1 MPFYAYTAAGKD
13 GVIVR
18 GEREAENPRALA
30 AALRA
35 EGVLLLRTEE
45 PRRAH
50 AGENV
55 LVRINSWLARFSR
68 VKLTDRMF
76 FSRNLGV
83 MLKAGLPMSRALEAL
98 AEETANHRF
107 GAMLADVNRAIT
119 KGESFATAL
128 RRHER
133 VFGELFISM
142 AEVGETTGKLPL
154 ILHLL
159 ARQMKKDYDL
169 RRRVIGAMIYPAIII
184 SALAVIG
191 LLMMVYVVPTIVEV
205 IRDLGADLPLS
216 TRIVIVVS
224 DILSRYTLFAV
235 LGLAGAGFL
244 IWRLLKTSTGK
255 RVFDTLA
262 LRAPLIG
269 SLVKKFN
276 MAQFSRTLMYLL
288 TSGVPVVRSLEITSH
303 VLGST
308 PYRTAVA
315 AAAGEMQKGRELHV
329 ILGEYP
335 KLFDRMVIQMLSVGE
350 ETGKV
355 SEMLL
360 RLATFFEEDV
370 AATTKN
376 LSTIIEPI
384 LMLVVGGAVAFFAI
398 SMLQPIY
405 GSLGNL

>member
-1 MPFYAYTAAGKD
+1 
-13 GVIVR
+13 
-18 GEREAENPRALA
+18 
-30 AALRA
+30 
-35 EGVLLLRTEE
+35 
-45 PRRAH
+45 
-50 AGENV
+50 
-55 LVRINSWLARFSR
+55 
-68 VKLTDRMF
+68 
-76 FSRNLGV
+76 
-83 MLKAGLPMSRALEAL
+83 MLFRS
-98 AEETANHRF
+98 
-107 GAMLADVNRAIT
+107 
-119 KGESFATAL
+119 
-128 RRHER
+128 
-133 VFGELFISM
+133 
-142 AEVGETTGKLPL
+142 
-154 ILHLL
+154 
-159 ARQMKKDYDL
+159 
-169 RRRVIGAMIYPAIII
+169 

-244 IWRLLKTSTGK
+244 IWRVLKTSTGK